1 MDLVTVRELYKNPE
15 KFLDKEITVG
25 GWIRSLRDSKAFGF
39 IVISDGTYFETLQIV
54 YHDTMENFAEISKLN
69 VGAAIIVKGTLVP
82 TPEAKQPFEI
92 QAEEIIIEG
101 ASAPDYPL
109 QKKRHSF
116 EYLRTVAHLRPRTNT
131 FSAVFRVRSMI
142 AYAIHQFFQKR
153 GFVYVHTPI
162 ITASDCEGAGEMFR
176 VTTLDAAQPP
186 RTEEGAVDFSQDFFG
201 RATNLTV
208 SGQLEGEAMATAF
221 GKISASLVA
230 DIIMPLIG
238 CLIGGVDLATLNITL
253 KPAVMDGETVVS
265 EAVVLG
271 LGTFLTTIID
281 FILIAF
287 VVFLVV
293 KAMNVAKAK
302 LEKPAEPEPEKEPE
316 PTKEE
321 VLLTEIRDLLKNK

>member
-1 MDLVTVRELYKNPE
+1 MAAKYLALAQTLRQALPEWYARGLRRLPCEQEL
-15 KFLDKEITVG
+15 
-25 GWIRSLRDSKAFGF
+25 
-39 IVISDGTYFETLQIV
+39 
-54 YHDTMENFAEISKLN
+54 AE
-69 VGAAIIVKGTLVP
+69 
-82 TPEAKQPFEI
+82 Q
-92 QAEEIIIEG
+92 
-101 ASAPDYPL
+101 
-109 QKKRHSF
+109 
-116 EYLRTVAHLRPRTNT
+116 
-131 FSAVFRVRSMI
+131 
-142 AYAIHQFFQKR
+142 
-153 GFVYVHTPI
+153 
-162 ITASDCEGAGEMFR
+162 
-176 VTTLDAAQPP
+176 
-186 RTEEGAVDFSQDFFG
+186 
-201 RATNLTV
+201 
-208 SGQLEGEAMATAF
+208 F